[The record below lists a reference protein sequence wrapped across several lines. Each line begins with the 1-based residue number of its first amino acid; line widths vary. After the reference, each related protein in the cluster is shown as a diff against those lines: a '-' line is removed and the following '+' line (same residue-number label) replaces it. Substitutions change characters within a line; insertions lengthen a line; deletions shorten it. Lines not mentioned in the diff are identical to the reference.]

1 MRILHNQNS
10 NLHLSSLICSLL
22 VFVPTDELFKKLDL
36 KKDIYWG
43 LKNESFALKNVE
55 YFYPLLNKISIRRFS
70 YNLIKPVISKQLPDS
85 DIKKT
90 KNNFNNETILLQKYL
105 KKFKVFYKQYFLIN
119 EDNTNRL
126 LTDKDINSLA
136 LESLFI
142 LSGI

>member
-43 LKNESFALKNVE
+43 LKNKSFALKNVE